1 MENFIKSICKAIL
14 LTLFFWNS
22 SIFSYSKKPLVV
34 DEEEIFDFKKAL
46 REQGIDFVGSF
57 IYHLDANLVGGIK
70 TGVLNQWLV
79 DLGLLFHSEKI
90 FHYPGGELFI
100 NLEAHEGKN
109 PSFFLT
115 GDAMIFD
122 GISAPNYVQFS
133 EYWAKQS
140 LGNFSVKFGRM
151 LGTNDLCVTNNAK
164 FLMNNTYETPPTI
177 QGFPAYPSAVPG
189 AILTYDYQK
198 ILGLKLGIF
207 NGEEAIYSLYE
218 IYPFGL
224 WRSFFENIFVM
235 SEIEIHLNDTQGR
248 FVAGLNYNRSLIAI
262 SYDTYKRVGFSGYLI
277 GEYNFYD
284 KYRPFVQG
292 SIGDP
297 SSLIIPYFFGCGMQ
311 VDQFLPIQFEN
322 HLILGLASSFFS
334 KDEAVNLGASGVEI
348 SLEASYR
355 INYFKLAVQ
364 PDFQYII
371 RPGGMGLKN
380 ALAFILN
387 IDLDI

>member
-1 MENFIKSICKAIL
+1 
-14 LTLFFWNS
+14 
-22 SIFSYSKKPLVV
+22 VV
-34 DEEEIFDFKKAL
+34 DEEEMFNFKKAL
-46 REQGIDFVGSF
+46 HEQGIDFVGSF
-57 IYHLDANLVGGIK
+57 MYHLDANLVGGIK

-90 FHYPGGELFI
+90 LHYPGGELFI

-133 EYWAKQS
+133 EYWVKQS

-151 LGTNDLCVTNNAK
+151 LGTNDLCVILNAK
-164 FLMNNTYETPPTI
+164 FLLNNSYETPPTI
-177 QGFPAYPSAVPG
+177 QGFTAYPSAVPG

-207 NGEEAIYSLYE
+207 NGEEAIYSLNE
-218 IYPFGL
+218 IYSFGL
-224 WRSFFENIFVM
+224 WRNFFENVFVM
-235 SEIEIHLNDTQGR
+235 SEVEIHLNANQGR
-248 FVAGLNYNRSLIAI
+248 LVAGLNYNRSQIAI
-262 SYDTYKRVGFSGYLI
+262 SYDTYKKVGFSGYLI

-284 KYRPFVQG
+284 RYRPFVQG

-311 VDQFLPIQFEN
+311 VDQFLPIRYEN

-355 INYFKLAVQ
+355 INYFKLALQ
-364 PDFQYII
+364 PDIQYII